1 MAPQSSDDAD
11 PLNDFVGLTDVALR
25 RRREPVDGL
34 FIAEGTQVAARALAA
49 GYRPRTMVA
58 IAERLERTDVS
69 SLVSEV
75 QRAGG
80 AVEIVEAERLRLH
93 TGFDVHRGVMVSF
106 ARPPLPAVAT
116 LAARSKTLAVLEAI
130 VDHTNVGAIIRSV
143 AALGVEGVLL
153 DPRCAD
159 PLYRR
164 AIRTSMGA
172 VFAVPY
178 ARCAVWP
185 GDLLALADQGFSV
198 LALTP
203 HDADIDLSEL
213 RLGPDERVAVV
224 LGAEGAGLSS
234 TALAAATTRVAIEMA
249 PGVDSLNV
257 AAAAAV
263 AFWGI
268 EQARRHP

>member
-1 MAPQSSDDAD
+1 VPPQPSARTD
-11 PLNDFVGLTDVALR
+11 PLVDFVGLTDVALR

-49 GYRPRTMVA
+49 GFRPRTMVV
-58 IAERLERTDVS
+58 IPERLDRADVS
-69 SLVSEV
+69 RLVSDV
-75 QRAGG
+75 QGAGG
-80 AVEIVEAERLRLH
+80 LVEIVEAERLRQH

-106 ARPPLPAVAT
+106 ARAQLPAFAD
-116 LAARSKTLAVLEAI
+116 LAARSTTLAVLEAI

-143 AALGVEGVLL
+143 AALGVDGVLL

-185 GDLLALADQGFSV
+185 GDLQALITQGFRI

-203 HDADIDLSEL
+203 HDAELDLSEL
-213 RLGPDERVAVV
+213 RLAADERVAVV
-224 LGAEGAGLSS
+224 LGAEGTGLSS
-234 TALAAATTRVAIEMA
+234 AALAAATTRVAIAMA

-257 AAAAAV
+257 ATAAAV
-263 AFWGI
+263 AFWGV
-268 EQARRHP
+268 ERARSQP